1 MNRAIALS
9 SVFLLIAG
17 TYLPGQVPTPL
28 PGTSVDRINLPTNF
42 RDTFKQMEV
51 FDNNQNRQIRVIWAN
66 DIAQSVD
73 TTQPWN
79 FPYGSMMVFESYAT
93 VNDDAGN
100 PTLDANGRFVRGP
113 LTTVFASRKEQ
124 GFGAEYGPIR
134 GGEWEYVSYN
144 PDWSYATAPAN
155 SGSCALCHLT
165 GTASTAATYPPV
177 NAVND
182 YVFRAMQAFRG
193 GSGALPDGVMLNY
206 SYVPRTIHVKAGTP
220 ITLYN
225 TDDVLHSITAD
236 DQSFDSGLISQ
247 GASFTVSFDQ
257 PGQVAIHCLVHS
269 RMRATIIVDP
279 ADVPVTATKFS
290 HK

>member
-1 MNRAIALS
+1 MALS
-9 SVFLLIAG
+9 SVLLLTTAAFLA
-17 TYLPGQVPTPL
+17 GQVPTPL
-28 PGTSVDRINLPTNF
+28 PGTGVDRINLPTNF
-42 RDTFKQMEV
+42 RDTFKQMLV

-79 FPYGSMMVFESYAT
+79 FPYGSIMVFESYAT

-113 LTTVFASRKEQ
+113 LTTVFAARKET

-134 GGEWEYVSYN
+134 NGEWEYVSYN
-144 PDWSYATAPAN
+144 PDWSFATAPAN
-155 SGSCALCHLT
+155 SGGCALCHLN
-165 GTASTAATYPPV
+165 GTSSNAVSYPPA

-182 YVFRAMQAFRG
+182 YVFRALQAFRG
-193 GSGALPDGVMLNY
+193 GSGAMPDGVMLNY
-206 SYVPRTIHVKAGTP
+206 LYVPRTIHVKAGTP
-220 ITLYN
+220 VTLYN

-247 GASFTVSFDQ
+247 GASYTVSFDH
-257 PGQVAIHCLVHS
+257 PGQVSIHCLVHS

-279 ADVPVTATKFS
+279 ADAPATATSFS

>member
-1 MNRAIALS
+1 MKRIIALS
-9 SVFLLIAG
+9 SVFLLTVG
-17 TYLPGQVPTPL
+17 VYLPGQVPTPL
-28 PGTSVDRINLPTNF
+28 PGTSADRINLPTNF

-79 FPYGSMMVFESYAT
+79 FPYGSIMVFESYAT

-113 LTTVFASRKEQ
+113 LTTVFAARKEK
-124 GFGAEYGPIR
+124 GFGTEYGPIR
-134 GGEWEYVSYN
+134 NGEWEYVSYN
-144 PDWSYATAPAN
+144 PDWSFATPPAN

-165 GTASTAATYPPV
+165 GTASTAAVYPPT

-193 GSGALPDGVMLNY
+193 GSGAMPDGVMLNY
-206 SYVPRTIHVKAGTP
+206 LYVPRTIHVKAGTP
-220 ITLYN
+220 LTLYN

-257 PGQVAIHCLVHS
+257 PGQVSIHCLVHS

-279 ADVPVTATKFS
+279 ADVPATATKFS